1 VQIVI
6 GDEGIGIPRR
16 ELRKVFQRF
25 YRAGR
30 DVQRQVAGLG
40 LGLFVV
46 RAMVRRQG
54 GRVVAESEGPG
65 KGSRFIV
72 TLRRYGRTDASARPA
87 IPGADPVGRAGV
99 AK

>member
-1 VQIVI
+1 
-6 GDEGIGIPRR
+6 
-16 ELRKVFQRF
+16 
-25 YRAGR
+25 
-30 DVQRQVAGLG
+30 VQRQVAGLG

-72 TLRRYGRTDASARPA
+72 TLRTDGRSPAAARSVFEVKGASGDARGARA
-87 IPGADPVGRAGV
+87 RGGVGEARGA
-99 AK
+99 K